1 MTLFNTQDMHCQ
13 DILKLAVAKNRT
25 ATMIRRETGSVHDL
39 NVSRLS
45 CVRTAD
51 TAEGLKVAATYIY
64 SQNGFV
70 LLVDKKIVR
79 VFKKPVFPAQFS
91 LLN

>member
-1 MTLFNTQDMHCQ
+1 MHWQ
-13 DILKLAVAKNRT
+13 EILKILVAKNRT
-25 ATMIRRETGSVHDL
+25 ATMITRETGRGHDL

-70 LLVDKKIVR
+70 LLVDKSIVR
-79 VFKKPVFPAQFS
+79 V
-91 LLN
+91 LE

>member
-1 MTLFNTQDMHCQ
+1 
-13 DILKLAVAKNRT
+13 
-25 ATMIRRETGSVHDL
+25 MIRRETGTVHDL

-64 SQNGFV
+64 SQNGFF
-70 LLVDKKIVR
+70 LLADKRIVR
-79 VFKKPVFPAQFS
+79 GLK
-91 LLN
+91 